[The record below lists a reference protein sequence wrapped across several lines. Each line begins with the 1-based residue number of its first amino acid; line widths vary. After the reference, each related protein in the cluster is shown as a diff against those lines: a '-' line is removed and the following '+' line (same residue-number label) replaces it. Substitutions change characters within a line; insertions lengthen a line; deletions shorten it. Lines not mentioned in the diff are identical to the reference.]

1 MKPSTS
7 SHRCS
12 SCPVAMGCSPLYFMN
27 FTSTRYRECLILYS
41 LYPMSGPCSFS
52 RLIACCIICR
62 RNGTGSYSLI
72 SPEISLLNSKV
83 SLYPAA
89 TQGLVSSSMCE
100 ILWSIWIPA
109 HAIAMR
115 VFMLVALILSLP
127 HCCLSLWKHF
137 ISICLVHSRTWCC
150 TFFHTLQY
158 SVFKSC
164 WHSFSTS
171 HAPSV
176 PSLHFRNTFSLLL
189 YMCMSYSSNLIL
201 SKSFASPYCFWYV
214 YSFTDPYL
222 SRTLFSHGSICFW

>member
-1 MKPSTS
+1 MPQE
-7 SHRCS
+7 
-12 SCPVAMGCSPLYFMN
+12 
-27 FTSTRYRECLILYS
+27 RYRKLLPNIPWYLSFKPEGQSVPCGPSWDCLFLGVWDFVGHLNS
-41 LYPMSGPCSFS
+41 HPCYCHERFI
-52 RLIACCIICR
+52 LIAV
-62 RNGTGSYSLI
+62 I
-72 SPEISLLNSKV
+72 SSLL
-83 SLYPAA
+83 
-89 TQGLVSSSMCE
+89 
-100 ILWSIWIPA
+100 
-109 HAIAMR
+109 
-115 VFMLVALILSLP
+115 